1 MSIND
6 QHVRDQAVFLCQR
19 FGAAALPQVDAL
31 AALCEFEGDLASTEH
46 LAAVRHALLSLC

>member
-46 LAAVRHALLSLC
+46 LAAVRHALLSMC